1 MSTQTDALI
10 EDIVIDI
17 KNGDIEAKNE
27 LWKRIKRIVYII
39 TRRWFSYANR
49 HLSELGELINIAWFG
64 VERAIKAYDPDKGY
78 KFTSYLTRS
87 IDNALGDFFGFRR
100 SRADWKQS
108 KRNEISI
115 NAPCGDEDYTI
126 EDTLEDS
133 EAGAEFE
140 NAERRLM
147 AEFVNKHVDRL
158 DEQKRDVIRALYY
171 DNKSLTEI
179 GEIFGVSAER
189 IRQIKQKAFREL
201 KMNKEL
207 RAYAV
212 EFLSYGRTGLTS
224 FKRTW
229 TSATEYAV
237 LKLDELR
244 REIERQDMELLERTR
259 SAQDNADRIN

>member
-1 MSTQTDALI
+1 MSTQADALI

-49 HLSELGELINIAWFG
+49 HLSEPGELINIAWFG

-115 NAPCGDEDYTI
+115 NAPFGDEDYTI
-126 EDTLEDS
+126 EDTLEDA

-179 GEIFGVSAER
+179 GEALGVSAER
-189 IRQIKQKAFREL
+189 IRQIKQKA
-201 KMNKEL
+201 
-207 RAYAV
+207 
-212 EFLSYGRTGLTS
+212 LSYGRTGLTS